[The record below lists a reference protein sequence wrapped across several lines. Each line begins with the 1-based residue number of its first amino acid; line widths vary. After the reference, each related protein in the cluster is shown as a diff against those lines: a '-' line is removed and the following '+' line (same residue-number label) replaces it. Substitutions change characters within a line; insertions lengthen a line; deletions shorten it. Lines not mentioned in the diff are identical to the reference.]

1 MNRLEA
7 RLSKLESISTEAPV
21 IRIMNDF
28 ERAARLLY
36 IFDHPDKCDP
46 KATERLAEILYKHLS
61 LKGGKL

>member
-7 RLSKLESISTEAPV
+7 RLSKLESINTEAPV

-36 IFDHPDKCDP
+36 IFDNPHKFDP
-46 KATERLAEILYKHLS
+46 NVTSRLAEILYKHLP
-61 LKGGKL
+61 LKGDK